1 MLACWNDEILT
12 QLITVQVHNK
22 LFTYKNVQTA
32 TVMKRRK
39 KKKPLKTQ
47 HFTIRN
53 VYYYLGFEQTNDQT
67 GFSNIVTLVGSDRLT
82 QVWP

>member
-1 MLACWNDEILT
+1 M
-12 QLITVQVHNK
+12 HNK

-32 TVMKRRK
+32 TVMKRR

-67 GFSNIVTLVGSDRLT
+67 GFSNIVAPVGSDRLT
-82 QVWP
+82 QV